1 MTKQNKQYL
10 RFSGFRRFQHWINTV
25 SFLTLGFTGLIQK
38 FNQAPFSL
46 FFLEQLGGIE
56 SVRIIHR
63 VSAIVL
69 VLVSVVL
76 TMKRPPPGA
85 YPRRQHN
92 PRGSFRASRRHRWER
107 SSTASSSGATRSR
120 TAFSGLRR

>member
-56 SVRIIHR
+56 MVRIIHR
-63 VSAIVL
+63 VSTSDNTSCLTDLFRPAAQD
-69 VLVSVVL
+69 VSCQ
-76 TMKRPPPGA
+76 G
-85 YPRRQHN
+85 RRKV
-92 PRGSFRASRRHRWER
+92 
-107 SSTASSSGATRSR
+107 
-120 TAFSGLRR
+120 